1 MFIPLTYQGSAQTFI
16 DRMVMASQR
25 GTRRPETTKPEP
37 RLPAAPQLAT
47 ITEIGAAEMP
57 KPEPPP
63 PPSRETL
70 EALAEFS
77 AATAE
82 QVRFDPVP
90 EPTAPP
96 AAEPLAADS
105 AQPASEAP
113 PPADEAAA
121 KPAEPP
127 EPKAPPTDD
136 DAPGAL
142 MDVLSRAQAEAAE
155 AEGKHKPS

>member
-1 MFIPLTYQGSAQTFI
+1 
-16 DRMVMASQR
+16 MASQR

-37 RLPAAPQLAT
+37 RLPAAPQLQS

-82 QVRFDPVP
+82 QVKFDPVP
-90 EPTAPP
+90 ESTVPTTEPSPP
-96 AAEPLAADS
+96 SPPSPPPVAEPT
-105 AQPASEAP
+105 SEAAA
-113 PPADEAAA
+113 PPADE
-121 KPAEPP
+121 KPAEKP
-127 EPKAPPTDD
+127 EPKAPPADD